1 MSPRLIPASCLVAS
15 VVCCDLSAAEQD
27 RSVRP
32 EAKRSYNLPR
42 GDAATTLGRFAEVSG
57 SQIVYMMDK
66 VRGQTTN
73 AVKGEFSPREALDR
87 MLAGTALSAWQDQA
101 TGVFVISRDAGSSPP
116 ATAQPAEKSN
126 PAPSEKDTKPMKP
139 KNLAA
144 ALAGWLALVIA
155 SPGQSQSTAADSSDP
170 IVLSPFV
177 VKEDNETGWIA
188 TETVGGTRLRTNFK
202 DVPNQLETLTKE
214 FMQDLGVTSLDEAL
228 IYTAN
233 SESSGEFYSGTGGD
247 AQFPAAPGRVR
258 TLGQGTLSRNFFAT
272 RTPSDNYNID
282 RVTVASG
289 PNAILF
295 GLGSPSGIFDA
306 TPSRALMRN
315 RYNFSLQ
322 FDSEDSKRATFDANI
337 VAIPGKLSLRLM
349 GLSKETHTEKKPNYD
364 NDDRVFGALTFKPFK
379 RTTLSVQAEH
389 INRAWNRASRTA
401 PFDFVTPWLY
411 ADQIPGSGYGAKPIY
426 VNTSFTGIGTNRIFT
441 QAGENPIMIQGED
454 PSLMRSWRNSV
465 TVRSPSTLPGVDP
478 TFDAGSTFTLV
489 DPSLFPFDVN
499 VLGNSRENRLGGTNA
514 TIILEQALADNLFLE
529 LAYNYDKSDNEIL
542 SSGGNPSGTN
552 IRVLVDANMYIP
564 GTTTPNP
571 HAGEYYFQGV
581 TANRL
586 QYFNREDM
594 RATLS
599 YEYDAARKLAKRH
612 GWMKWLGRHRLMGL
626 YSFSEDEALNQN
638 TFQRRI
644 IDDPVIP
651 GVTLRP
657 KTFQNWANHASRIPQ
672 YRHYLSDP
680 YEPTEAFGP
689 FKGEWWTKDAN
700 GNPYQLYYI
709 TPMVTADG
717 KRLGAQAATTGV
729 KNKVDTAIFVWQGY
743 FLPDRQ
749 QRERLV
755 LTYGYRK
762 DSARTATLDAA
773 STTRDFSGLYPVLWD
788 VGYDPYGPKQSGI
801 NRNIG
806 LVARPL
812 PWISLSYNESTTFDL
827 SIARFNPYGETL
839 PGAAG
844 DGRDYG
850 VRIDLWQ
857 NKLSLKVN
865 KYETSLGPTRA
876 IQQINS
882 YTTQFRNVE
891 LRVLELDPTIPQIN
905 VKDGNLRG
913 FPVLSNDNYNINSY
927 ASAEGYE
934 VELNFS
940 PTRNWNIRLNGAKG
954 KSTETDIGADWF
966 AWLAQRLP
974 VWESVVAK
982 NGEVDSSGRPVTWA
996 TAPFDDGNPTGQ
1008 TLAQYYQSQVI
1019 GRATAFIKAVEGR
1032 SNPSARDGRLNL
1044 IVNYRFNEGRL
1055 KGFNLGGAL
1064 RYRSAPI
1071 IGYGLKVNEEGETL
1085 LDLDTKYKGTTEKYV
1100 DFMAGYRG
1108 RLKSLGGLNYR
1119 VQLNVRNLLNAN
1131 DPVPY
1136 NALTTGVVSS
1146 LLTVDSRLTSITFGV
1161 EF

>member
-1 MSPRLIPASCLVAS
+1 MALTAAFLTSAWALSGVAFGQ
-15 VVCCDLSAAEQD
+15 A
-27 RSVRP
+27 
-32 EAKRSYNLPR
+32 
-42 GDAATTLGRFAEVSG
+42 AATADSG
-57 SQIVYMMDK
+57 S
-66 VRGQTTN
+66 TTT
-73 AVKGEFSPREALDR
+73 SP
-87 MLAGTALSAWQDQA
+87 
-101 TGVFVISRDAGSSPP
+101 V
-116 ATAQPAEKSN
+116 
-126 PAPSEKDTKPMKP
+126 
-139 KNLAA
+139 
-144 ALAGWLALVIA
+144 
-155 SPGQSQSTAADSSDP
+155 STTSADSSET
-170 IVLSPFV
+170 IHLSPFV
-177 VKEDNETGWIA
+177 VSETETGWVA
-188 TETVGGTRLRTNFK
+188 TETVGGTRLRTSFK

-214 FMQDLGVTSLDEAL
+214 FMEDLGVTSLDEAL

-233 SESSGEFYSGTGGD
+233 SESTSEYTQGQVND
-247 AQFPAAPGRVR
+247 AQFPASPGRVR
-258 TLGQGTLSRNFFAT
+258 GIGEGTLSRNFFKT
-272 RTPSDNYNID
+272 RAPSDAYNID
-282 RVTVASG
+282 RATVASG

-306 TPSRALMRN
+306 TPARALMRN

-337 VAIPGKLSLRLM
+337 VAIPEKLSFRLI
-349 GLSKETHTEKKPNYD
+349 GLSKETHTEKRPNYD
-364 NDDRVFGALTFKPFK
+364 NDDRVFGAVTFKPFK
-379 RTTLSVQAEH
+379 GTTLSVQAEH
-389 INRAWNRASRTA
+389 INRSWNRASRTV
-401 PFDFVTPWLY
+401 PFDFITPWLY
-411 ADQIPGSGYGAKPIY
+411 ADQIAGSGYSTAKPIY
-426 VNTSFTGIGTNRIFT
+426 VNTSFTGIGSNRIFA
-441 QAGENPIMIQGED
+441 QAGENPVMIQGQD

-465 TVRSPSTLPGVDP
+465 TARSPSTLPGVNP
-478 TFDAGSTFTLV
+478 TFDAGASYTLV

-514 TIILEQALADNLFLE
+514 TIILEQALAENLFLE

-552 IRVLVDANMYIP
+552 IRVMVDANMYIP

-571 HAGEYYFQGV
+571 HAGEYYIQGV
-581 TANRL
+581 SANRL
-586 QYFNREDM
+586 QYFNREDW

-599 YEYDAARKLAKRH
+599 YEYDAARKLGKRQ

-626 YSFSEDEALNQN
+626 YSFSEEEALNQN

-651 GVTLRP
+651 GVTLRA

-680 YEPTEAFGP
+680 YEPTEAYGP

-762 DSARTATLDAA
+762 DSARTATLDAP
-773 STTRDFSGLYPVLWD
+773 STTQDFSGLYPVLWD
-788 VGYDPYGPKQSGI
+788 VDYNPYGSRESGL

-806 LVARPL
+806 VVARPL
-812 PWISLSYNESTTFDL
+812 PWLSLSYNESTTFDL
-827 SIARFNPYGETL
+827 NIGRFDPFGNTL
-839 PGAAG
+839 PGAEG
-844 DGRDYG
+844 DGHDYG

-865 KYETSLGPTRA
+865 KYETSLGPTRS
-876 IQQINS
+876 IQQINT
-882 YTTQFRNVE
+882 YANLFRNVE
-891 LRVLELDPTIPQIN
+891 NRVLELDPATPQIN

-913 FPVLSNDNYNINSY
+913 FPVLSADNYNISSY
-927 ASAEGYE
+927 ASGEGYE
-934 VELNFS
+934 AEINFS

-954 KSTETDIGADWF
+954 KSTEADIGIDWF
-966 AWLAQRLP
+966 EWLALRVP
-974 VWESVVAK
+974 VWEKVVAK
-982 NGEVDSSGRPVTWA
+982 NGEVDAGGQAVTWT
-996 TAPFDDGNPTGQ
+996 TAPFDDANPTGQ
-1008 TLAQYYQSQVI
+1008 TLAQYYQSQVV

-1032 SNPSARDGRLNL
+1032 SNPSARDGRVNL
-1044 IVNYRFNEGRL
+1044 IVNYRFTNGRM
-1055 KGFNLGGAL
+1055 KGFNIGGAL

-1085 LDLDTKYKGTTEKYV
+1085 LDLDTKYKGEVEQYV

-1108 RLKSLGGLNYR
+1108 KMKALGGLNYR
-1119 VQLNVRNLLNAN
+1119 VQLNVRNLLNEN
-1131 DPVPY
+1131 DPIP
-1136 NALTTGVVSS
+1136 NSALTTGVVSS
-1146 LLTVDSRLTSITFGV
+1146 LLTVDSRVTSITFGV